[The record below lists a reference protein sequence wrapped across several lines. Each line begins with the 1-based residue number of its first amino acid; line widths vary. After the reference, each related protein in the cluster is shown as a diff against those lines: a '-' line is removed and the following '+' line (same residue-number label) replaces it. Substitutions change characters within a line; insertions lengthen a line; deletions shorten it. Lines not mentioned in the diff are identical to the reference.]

1 MSQDGSLSA
10 IKARSQGG
18 EARKLAVDRFRKRRR
33 QWRRVRMTS
42 EEIVAAIREGRRYA
56 PPIGALENDRSGRL
70 AGPVAE

>member
-10 IKARSQGG
+10 IKARSQDG
-18 EARKLAVDRFRKRRR
+18 EARKLALDRFRKRRR

-56 PPIGALENDRSGRL
+56 PPVGALEGDLSGRS
-70 AGPVAE
+70 AGPVEE